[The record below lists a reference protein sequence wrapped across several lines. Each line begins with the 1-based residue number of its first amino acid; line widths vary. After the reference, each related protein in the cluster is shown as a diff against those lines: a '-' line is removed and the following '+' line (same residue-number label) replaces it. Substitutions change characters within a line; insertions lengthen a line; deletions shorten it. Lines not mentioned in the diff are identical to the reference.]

1 MSDRDLDAGDRPRGV
16 APGASLGAAAGHG
29 GEVGLGTGGE
39 VGLDGDGE
47 PAPRRVLV
55 VDDDVHG
62 ARALSRLLRDDGY
75 EVEVVTDGAAG
86 VARLSAMPLPDVVVT
101 EVTLPHASGLALAR
115 YARAQSPGIVIV
127 FATSSPHRT
136 REHGLAA
143 EPQVLAKPLDYA
155 RLRAGLPS
163 PRR

>member
-1 MSDRDLDAGDRPRGV
+1 MSDRDLDAGEALHGAVR
-16 APGASLGAAAGHG
+16 GASPGGAAELG
-29 GEVGLGTGGE
+29 GEVVMRGE
-39 VGLDGDGE
+39 VAMRGAGDLR
-47 PAPRRVLV
+47 PRRVLV

-75 EVEVVTDGAAG
+75 DVEVATDGAAG

-101 EVTLPHASGLALAR
+101 EVTLPHANGLALAR
-115 YARAQSPGIVIV
+115 YAQAQSPAIVIV

-143 EPQVLAKPLDYA
+143 EPLVLAKPLDYA
-155 RLRAGLPS
+155 RFRERLPP
-163 PRR
+163 PRG

>member
-1 MSDRDLDAGDRPRGV
+1 MSDHDLDAGEGPRGA
-16 APGASLGAAAGHG
+16 APGTSPGATVGHG
-29 GEVGLGTGGE
+29 DEVVLGSQGEL
-39 VGLDGDGE
+39 
-47 PAPRRVLV
+47 AARRVLV

-62 ARALSRLLRDDGY
+62 ARALSRLLREDGY

-86 VARLSAMPLPDVVVT
+86 VARLSALPLPDVVVT

-127 FATSSPHRT
+127 FATSAPHRT

-143 EPQVLAKPLDYA
+143 EPQVIAKPLDYA
-155 RLRAGLPS
+155 RLREGLPP